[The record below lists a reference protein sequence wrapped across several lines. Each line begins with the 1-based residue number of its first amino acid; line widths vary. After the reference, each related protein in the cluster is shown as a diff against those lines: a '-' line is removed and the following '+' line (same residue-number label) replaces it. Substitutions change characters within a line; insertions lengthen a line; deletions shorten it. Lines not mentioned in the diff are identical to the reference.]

1 MQYLSRSYVKFKA
14 KFLVDVFFF
23 EGILENEVDIL
34 DIVEQ
39 VECYFIYSFDW
50 FKRDRNNIGMVF
62 WGQYIDD
69 GYIRRF
75 DGQILVFIVCVI
87 YIFVYR

>member
-1 MQYLSRSYVKFKA
+1 MLSLKRNFWLT
-14 KFLVDVFFF
+14 FFFF

-39 VECYFIYSFDW
+39 VECYFIYSFDR
-50 FKRDRNNIGMVF
+50 FKRDRNNIGTVF

-69 GYIRRF
+69 GYIRRV